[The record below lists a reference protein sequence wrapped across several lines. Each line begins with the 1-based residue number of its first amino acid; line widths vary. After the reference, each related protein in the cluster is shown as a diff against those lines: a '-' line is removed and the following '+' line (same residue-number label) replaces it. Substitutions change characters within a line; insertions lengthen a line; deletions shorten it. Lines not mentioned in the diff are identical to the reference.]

1 MKLLLCNACRT
12 SWIFAYMATFEWFL
26 HLWLLSAALSLRC
39 LRAGLI
45 SVECRSVS
53 EPGKRQCREMLT
65 FTRNQKTSR
74 GCFSFC
80 GGYHGIE
87 WRLANDCGH
96 LRIVLRG
103 KATRSSTERIIQFPV
118 LIKLSQIVL
127 RVIATS
133 PATRPAFK
141 IHSPCYPAKSY
152 ILVLS

>member
-118 LIKLSQIVL
+118 LIKQ
-127 RVIATS
+127 
-133 PATRPAFK
+133 P
-141 IHSPCYPAKSY
+141 HCAKSY
-152 ILVLS
+152 SHLAGYAACFQNSQSMLSCQQLHFST